1 MTDLSDI
8 LERYV
13 SDGSLPGAVAM
24 VAQAIRLRWQRWARL
39 PSAVIQ

>member
-24 VAQAIRLRWQRWARL
+24 LAQSDQIEVAAVGSAAIGGDQ
-39 PSAVIQ
+39 

>member
-13 SDGSLPGAVAM
+13 SDGSVPGAVAM
-24 VAQAIRLRWQRWARL
+24 RGSER
-39 PSAVIQ
+39 SD